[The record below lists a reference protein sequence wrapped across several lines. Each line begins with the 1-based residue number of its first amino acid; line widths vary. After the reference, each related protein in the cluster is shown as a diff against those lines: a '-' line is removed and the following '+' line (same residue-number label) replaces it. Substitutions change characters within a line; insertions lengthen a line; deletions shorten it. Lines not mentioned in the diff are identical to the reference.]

1 MQLADIYV
9 RLLSSRFY
17 DYNCFFNLDT
27 TWAFLSCISS
37 CNSASHSTP
46 LMMKSGYLNI
56 GELVH
61 ILSDQGRQN
70 IVTALDVAMPAPSL
84 TGTR

>member
-1 MQLADIYV
+1 MWTAATLLQVNDQLYLWNGSYTM
-9 RLLSSRFY
+9 LL
-17 DYNCFFNLDT
+17 CF
-27 TWAFLSCISS
+27 ISL
-37 CNSASHSTP
+37 
-46 LMMKSGYLNI
+46 LMMKSGYLDI

-70 IVTALDVAMPAPSL
+70 IVTALDVAMPDPSL

>member
-1 MQLADIYV
+1 MWTAATLLQVNDQLYLWNGSYTM
-9 RLLSSRFY
+9 LLSF
-17 DYNCFFNLDT
+17 
-27 TWAFLSCISS
+27 IS
-37 CNSASHSTP
+37 
-46 LMMKSGYLNI
+46 LLVMKSFLNI

-70 IVTALDVAMPAPSL
+70 IVTALDVAMPDPSL